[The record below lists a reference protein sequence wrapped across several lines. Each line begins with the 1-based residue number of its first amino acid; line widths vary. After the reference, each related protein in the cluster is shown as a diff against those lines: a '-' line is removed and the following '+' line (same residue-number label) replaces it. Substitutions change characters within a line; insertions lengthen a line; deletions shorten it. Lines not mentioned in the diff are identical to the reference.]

1 MATTTG
7 ISFVHPLKSYTHVD
21 LSKAKKSAAAAAKGQ
36 NQTGRTRKRHTTTT
50 FRRPK
55 TLALPRRPT
64 YAKFSSSV
72 LPPVQSSFDSYA
84 VLRAPLA
91 TEAAMRKME
100 TCNTLVF
107 LCDVRA
113 NKHHIR
119 AAVKELYGVEA
130 VRVNTLVRPDG
141 QKKAYVRLSAEQDA
155 MDIAGKIG
163 FI

>member
-1 MATTTG
+1 MSVTNLQMHK
-7 ISFVHPLKSYTHVD
+7 IE
-21 LSKAKKSAAAAAKGQ
+21 SKAKSSAKAAISGVSKKPQ
-36 NQTGRTRKRHTTTT
+36 KRVRTSTS
-50 FRRPK
+50 FRRPH
-55 TLALPRRPT
+55 TLSTPRRPT
-64 YAKFSSSV
+64 YARSLSTV
-72 LPPVQSSFDSYA
+72 VAPVQAAIDSYSIIK
-84 VLRAPLA
+84 APLA

-119 AAVKELYGVEA
+119 AAVKELYGVESLKI
-130 VRVNTLVRPDG
+130 NTLVRPDG
-141 QKKAYVRLSAEQDA
+141 VKKAYVRLSAEQDA